1 MTTVKDIYEEINKMA
16 PFSMQ
21 ESYDNS
27 GIIVGS
33 GEKEANKILLALDIT
48 KSVAKEAA
56 EKGFDLVI
64 SHHPVIFEGLKN
76 LIPDNPA
83 VILSKNNINAI
94 CMHTNFDIA
103 KGGMNDILC
112 ERLGFIPVEPFAG
125 ENGVSIGYVCDC
137 QEEYT
142 PKALAEKVK
151 KSLGNKV
158 VRYVDTERPI
168 KRIAVCSGSGGSF
181 LPFAINKGIDAY
193 ITGDIKHDVFIDAYN
208 NGVCLMDAGHYYTE
222 NIFFDFIKNKLTNK
236 YPLLDIHIAD
246 SNKDITAYEI

>member
-1 MTTVKDIYEEINKMA
+1 MTTVNDIYEVINKIA

-33 GEKEANKILLALDIT
+33 GGKEVNRILLALDIT
-48 KSVAKEAA
+48 KSVAEDAA
-56 EKGFDLVI
+56 VNGFDLVI
-64 SHHPVIFEGLKN
+64 SHHPVVFTGLKN

-83 VILSKNNINAI
+83 VILSKNDINAI

-112 ERLGFIPVEPFAG
+112 QKLGLVPIEPLAE

-137 QEEYT
+137 KEEYM

-158 VRYVDTERPI
+158 VRYVDTEKPI

-181 LPFAINKGIDAY
+181 LPFAINKEIDAY

-208 NGVCLMDAGHYYTE
+208 NDICLMDAGHYYTE
-222 NIFFDFIKNKLTNK
+222 NIFFEFVKNKLTKK
-236 YPLLDIHIAD
+236 YPMLDIYTAD